1 MSREEG
7 THQNETIV
15 TDDKILQMD
24 SRFNHI
30 IHKYA
35 VSSESPFFSYF
46 SFSLLFSFSLFSLF
60 PSQSYSAFSHNL
72 TICLD
77 LLFIL
82 DTFRTYLFYHIN
94 LSRCMMDSKI
104 TRRIIIQDFLSGFS
118 LFFIYFPFF
127 SHIFSHFL
135 VCTLSLSL
143 ARTLSW
149 SFTLRDLLR
158 SLYLTMI
165 YLHITYTST
174 SQLFGSPFLTYMIL
188 LLHPSRRG
196 RGCLWCIMYDYE
208 ACISIINDANHTMSR
223 AFPQWCLWTLTIE
236 IYSLISPTLHTS
248 HASDTFIATS
258 NILTILRD
266 WQ

>member
-1 MSREEG
+1 MKPSWRMIKFYKWI
-7 THQNETIV
+7 HDSTILS
-15 TDDKILQMD
+15 INM
-24 SRFNHI
+24 
-30 IHKYA
+30 
-35 VSSESPFFSYF
+35 PFQAN
-46 SFSLLFSFSLFSLF
+46 LLFFIFALFLSFSLFFSF
-60 PSQSYSAFSHNL
+60 PLTIIQCFLSQSYDLLRSSFYFGYVSNIFVLSYKSFTLHDGLKDNAKNHHSRFSLWFL
-72 TICLD
+72 TI
-77 LLFIL
+77 
-82 DTFRTYLFYHIN
+82 
-94 LSRCMMDSKI
+94 
-104 TRRIIIQDFLSGFS
+104 
-118 LFFIYFPFF
+118 FIYFPFF
-127 SHIFSHFL
+127 LIFFL
-135 VCTLSLSL
+135 ILSYALSLSL
-143 ARTLSW
+143 SLSLSLFLSLSLSRTLSW

-165 YLHITYTST
+165 YLHITYTT

-208 ACISIINDANHTMSR
+208 ACISITNDVNHTLSR

-258 NILTILRD
+258 NILTISRD